1 MIKQRDI
8 GNFTLNIYRI
18 VRIILVDYSS
28 RRKAKRHRTHWR
40 QNRITTELCVWEN
53 LRWQYIMHKIEAS
66 CMWCATKSFWKIKK
80 SLFRT
85 HAPHTRTHP
94 LNDSNPEGNY
104 TKLNAT
110 QNRFVHFYFAIYVS
124 NGIMYNIFFAL
135 LITTLTRCTRSV
147 DILGSVRSMCVG
159 RFRGKTVSMKIRM
172 FYTNTLIRVRPR
184 RVVIMIWIGWFGE
197 CSAAQY
203 SRARARAHSSYTQ
216 HSANTFKAQRCR
228 FFPDKR
234 SNC

>member
-66 CMWCATKSFWKIKK
+66 CIWCAMKSFWKIKK

-135 LITTLTRCTRSV
+135 LITLLWLGALDRLIFWVAYDRCVLVVFAEKRYQWKFECFIRTR
-147 DILGSVRSMCVG
+147 
-159 RFRGKTVSMKIRM
+159 
-172 FYTNTLIRVRPR
+172 
-184 RVVIMIWIGWFGE
+184 
-197 CSAAQY
+197 
-203 SRARARAHSSYTQ
+203 
-216 HSANTFKAQRCR
+216 
-228 FFPDKR
+228 
-234 SNC
+234 